1 MESGQ
6 QLLST
11 DRLLNPASRVVVLER
26 MAELEEENRTDL
38 PGEGKGSVTLM
49 YVIKQGCNDRVECL
63 LNETGFLD
71 FLVDLL

>member
-11 DRLLNPASRVVVLER
+11 DRLLNPASRVVVLES
-26 MAELEEENRTDL
+26 MAELGEENRTDL

-49 YVIKQGCNDRVECL
+49 
-63 LNETGFLD
+63 
-71 FLVDLL
+71 